1 MSVIVRR
8 TLRQAA
14 HARKAVLTN
23 ATIWTS
29 PEYHEMKGIVSAL
42 TNSSE
47 TPMLSS
53 CRLVALFSFAATMT
67 AAAQAPGGPP
77 SGPDVAGRTARG
89 QRTSFLLART
99 GELQLTDAQ
108 VVRLAAI
115 ARRSEARRAALRASR
130 DSLRSRVTAGQP
142 QSDSA
147 ARIARRRMFE
157 QARGTMERV
166 REQERAD
173 LRDAIAVLTPDQQ
186 ARAWEMVARG
196 GRGGQMRG
204 MRGERKRGDVRGERG
219 MRPRRPRPGGPV

>member
-1 MSVIVRR
+1 
-8 TLRQAA
+8 
-14 HARKAVLTN
+14 
-23 ATIWTS
+23 
-29 PEYHEMKGIVSAL
+29 MKGIVSAL

-47 TPMLSS
+47 TPMHSGI
-53 CRLVALFSFAATMT
+53 RLVALLTFAATMS

-77 SGPDVAGRTARG
+77 SGPDVAGRAARG
-89 QRTSFLLART
+89 QRTSFLLAHT

-130 DSLRSRVTAGQP
+130 DSVRGRATAGQP

-147 ARIARRRMFE
+147 ARIARRRIFE
-157 QARGTMERV
+157 QARGTMERMA
-166 REQERAD
+166 EQERAD

-196 GRGGQMRG
+196 GRASQMRGMRG
-204 MRGERKRGDVRGERG
+204 MRGERNRGDVRGERDRRS
-219 MRPRRPRPGGPV
+219 MRPGRPRPGGPV